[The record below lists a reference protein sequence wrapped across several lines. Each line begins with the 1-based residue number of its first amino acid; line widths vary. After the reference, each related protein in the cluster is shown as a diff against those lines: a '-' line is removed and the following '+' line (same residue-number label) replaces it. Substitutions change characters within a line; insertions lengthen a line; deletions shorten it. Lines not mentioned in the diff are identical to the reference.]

1 MITTIYPSDHA
12 GTAQVQAL
20 LEKEGLRMDANI
32 DYTCGVL
39 DDAHQVI
46 ATGSCYANTLRCF
59 AVDDAHQGKGLLN
72 KVLTHLMNVQQE
84 RGNSSVFLYTKGASA
99 PFFCS
104 LGFHEIARV
113 SDTIVFLEN
122 RSWGFPEYLRNR
134 SRSNTQDGG
143 SDYTECK
150 PVHVWPSVSRGA
162 GCSGER
168 SPASLC
174 GQ

>member
-32 DYTCGVL
+32 DYTCAVL

-72 KVLTHLMNVQQE
+72 KVLTHLMNVQQ
-84 RGNSSVFLYTKGASA
+84 
-99 PFFCS
+99 
-104 LGFHEIARV
+104 
-113 SDTIVFLEN
+113 
-122 RSWGFPEYLRNR
+122 
-134 SRSNTQDGG
+134 
-143 SDYTECK
+143 
-150 PVHVWPSVSRGA
+150 
-162 GCSGER
+162 
-168 SPASLC
+168 
-174 GQ
+174 